1 MHRRRRLC
9 DLNMA
14 RDLLNTRFRAL
25 EGAFV
30 RETGALKHCNYP
42 HRASPTRR
50 MAEKLVM
57 EGQEGQVGGGGGLN
71 ETLLFHLQL
80 ETGVCPAYS
89 RWLRS
94 LPGSFEA
101 GTLVF

>member
-14 RDLLNTRFRAL
+14 RDLLNTSFRAL
-25 EGAFV
+25 DGAFA

-50 MAEKLVM
+50 MAEKPVM
-57 EGQEGQVGGGGGLN
+57 EGQEGQGGGLFCFIYN
-71 ETLLFHLQL
+71 WRRVF
-80 ETGVCPAYS
+80 V
-89 RWLRS
+89 
-94 LPGSFEA
+94 LPTAGGSCGF
-101 GTLVF
+101 L